1 MTQEMVVHTSTG
13 IETPHAEKLPTI
25 IYSAGDQGLK
35 RFVEFF
41 TVNIRNANTRKAY
54 HRNACQFLDWCS
66 ERGIDELGLI
76 QPVHV
81 AAYIEGLQD
90 SHSAPSIKQQLAS
103 IRMLFDWLVT
113 GQVVPI
119 NPATSVRGPNHSAKS
134 GKTPVLSAEEARQLL
149 DSIDTSHV
157 VGLRDRAIIAL
168 MVYTFARVGAMVKM
182 RVEDYYPQEKRW
194 WVRLH
199 EKGGKRHEM
208 PAHHNLEKYIDEY
221 IKAAGISDDKK
232 GYLFRTAIGRTRQ
245 LSDRPMFQQNVHG
258 MIRRRAKEAGIETLI
273 GCHTFRAT
281 GITTYL
287 QNGGTL
293 EKAQYMANHE
303 SSRTT
308 GLYDRRQDEISLDEV
323 ERIVI

>member
-1 MTQEMVVHTSTG
+1 MTQEVVARSSTG
-13 IETPHAEKLPTI
+13 IEAPHAERLPTI
-25 IYSAGDQGLK
+25 VMAAGEQGLK

-41 TVNIRNANTRKAY
+41 TVNIRNTNTRRVY
-54 HRNACQFLDWCS
+54 HRNNCQFLDWCVD
-66 ERGIDELGLI
+66 RRIDELGQI
-76 QPVHV
+76 QPIHV

-90 SHSAPSIKQQLAS
+90 RLSAPTVKQHLAA

-113 GQVVPI
+113 GQIVPA
-119 NPATSVRGPNHSAKS
+119 NPATSVRGPAYSAKS

-149 DSIDTSHV
+149 DSVDTSHV
-157 VGLRDRAIIAL
+157 VGLRDRAVIAL

-182 RVEDYYPQEKRW
+182 RVEDYYLQQKRW

-208 PAHHNLEKYIDEY
+208 PAHHNLETYIDEY
-221 IKAAGISDDKK
+221 ITEAGIAEDRK

-245 LSDRPMFQQNVHG
+245 LSERGMCQQDVHG
-258 MIRRRAKEAGIETLI
+258 MIRRRAKDAGIETQV

>member
-1 MTQEMVVHTSTG
+1 MTQEIVVRSSTG
-13 IETPHAEKLPTI
+13 IDAPHAEKLPTI
-25 IYSAGDQGLK
+25 IYRAGEQGLK

-41 TVNIRNANTRKAY
+41 TVNIRNANTRRVY
-54 HRNACQFLDWCS
+54 HRNACRFLDWCA
-66 ERGIDELGLI
+66 ERGIDELGQI

-90 SHSAPSIKQQLAS
+90 SLSAPSIKQQLAS

-134 GKTPVLSAEEARQLL
+134 GKTPALSAEEARQLL

-182 RVEDYYPQEKRW
+182 RVEDYYPQQKRW

-208 PAHHNLEKYIDEY
+208 PAHHNLETYIDEY
-221 IKAAGISDDKK
+221 ITEAGIADDKK
-232 GYLFRTAIGRTRQ
+232 GFLFRTAIGRTRQ

-287 QNGGTL
+287 QNGGSL